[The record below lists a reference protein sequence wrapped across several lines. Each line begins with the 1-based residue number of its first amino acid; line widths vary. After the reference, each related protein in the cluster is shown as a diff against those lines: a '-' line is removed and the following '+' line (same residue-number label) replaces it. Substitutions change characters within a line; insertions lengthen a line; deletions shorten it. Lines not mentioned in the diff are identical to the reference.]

1 MISSSKAPTA
11 GLVGAATLLEHPK
24 PLVTRIIGIALVM
37 KVLDLFQGTEAIKGA
52 VVGIH
57 RVPST
62 LLWQLWRASNQR
74 ICQMLK
80 MPDHPFC
87 CYLYKTW
94 RRRVCQ
100 QRKQYIQGLHW
111 PLLYDPKVWKEA
123 RMFLFKLPLLT
134 EIMSVETH

>member
-11 GLVGAATLLEHPK
+11 GLGAAALLEHPK
-24 PLVTRIIGIALVM
+24 PLVGRIIGIALVM

-57 RVPST
+57 GVPST

-87 CYLYKTW
+87 CYLYKT
-94 RRRVCQ
+94 
-100 QRKQYIQGLHW
+100 
-111 PLLYDPKVWKEA
+111 
-123 RMFLFKLPLLT
+123 
-134 EIMSVETH
+134 